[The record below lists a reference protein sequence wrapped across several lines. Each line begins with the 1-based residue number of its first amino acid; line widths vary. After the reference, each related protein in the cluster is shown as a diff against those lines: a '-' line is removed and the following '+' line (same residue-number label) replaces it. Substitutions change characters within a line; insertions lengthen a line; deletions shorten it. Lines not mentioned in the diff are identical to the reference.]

1 MDQIKKLFFSLS
13 LAQRISLGVA
23 LLAIVGGVLAFSHWN
38 TERDFKP
45 LYTGLSQEDSS
56 AVLSKVKE
64 GGMEYR
70 LSENGSAVLV
80 PSARVAE
87 MRLQLAAAG
96 VPKTGRIGYEL
107 FDKTNFG
114 TSDFAEQV
122 NYRRALEGELER
134 TLMGLAEVE
143 QARVHLTLPKE
154 SVFTETR
161 QPAKASVMLTLK
173 QGAHL
178 APANVNAVT
187 QLMASAVEGLTP
199 EGVSVVDKL
208 GNLLSRQKKPG
219 ADNPEADDAMLEYRA
234 KVEREYLAKVNTTLA
249 PYVGTDHFT
258 AGVSAECELNSGEQS
273 EETFDPEKSVMT
285 TAQKTEEISGAN
297 GASGIPGTPT
307 NLPRPTIRAGGA
319 STSVTRRTEN
329 LAYQTSRLVRR
340 MQLQRGSV
348 RKLSV
353 SVLLDNH
360 LRFEGAGPKA
370 KRILE
375 PPSPETM
382 KKVRDL
388 VAGVVG
394 FQADRGDAIV
404 VESLPFESTL
414 NTPPPPLPPSAAP
427 NAPGAPGSMPAWL
440 ENAMKNKVLVIAG
453 AAAAALVFLA
463 AGVLIFLKRR
473 RKKKTAA
480 VEVAEQ
486 LQTGQEEA
494 AKELPPTEE
503 DIEKKLEA
511 QIAEQAADRAKLEF
525 EALSML
531 KLKPAATKKSE
542 VLSKHITEETKKDPL
557 VMAQIIRAWLEE
569 GQK

>member
-258 AGVSAECELNSGEQS
+258 ACVAECELNSGEQS

-307 NLPRPTIRAGGA
+307 NLPRPTIRAGGGVDVGDPADREPCLPDQPSGSADAAPERVGEKALGLGFTRQPFAVRGRRAEGEADPGAAFSRNDEKGARPGGGSGGVSGGSGRRDRGGKPAVREHSKHSAAAVAAVGRSERAGRARLDA
-319 STSVTRRTEN
+319 SVVGERNEE
-329 LAYQTSRLVRR
+329 Q
-340 MQLQRGSV
+340 
-348 RKLSV
+348 
-353 SVLLDNH
+353 
-360 LRFEGAGPKA
+360 GAG
-370 KRILE
+370 
-375 PPSPETM
+375 
-382 KKVRDL
+382 D
-388 VAGVVG
+388 
-394 FQADRGDAIV
+394 
-404 VESLPFESTL
+404 
-414 NTPPPPLPPSAAP
+414 
-427 NAPGAPGSMPAWL
+427 
-440 ENAMKNKVLVIAG
+440 
-453 AAAAALVFLA
+453 
-463 AGVLIFLKRR
+463 RR
-473 RKKKTAA
+473 RGGGRSR
-480 VEVAEQ
+480 VPGCRGVD
-486 LQTGQEEA
+486 LPEA
-494 AKELPPTEE
+494 A
-503 DIEKKLEA
+503 
-511 QIAEQAADRAKLEF
+511 
-525 EALSML
+525 
-531 KLKPAATKKSE
+531 
-542 VLSKHITEETKKDPL
+542 
-557 VMAQIIRAWLEE
+557 
-569 GQK
+569 